1 MTYVPQTVSSTTA
14 VAIASRSS
22 ACVTASMA
30 AVTESCVALT
40 NARKGCD
47 HLCANPQESYYCQ
60 CRPGYRLFRKF
71 NCEEENECLTA
82 SDDILS
88 PTSNPS
94 STSSSRDT
102 TGL

>member
-1 MTYVPQTVSSTTA
+1 MRRNRRMSQGV
-14 VAIASRSS
+14 IF
-22 ACVTASMA
+22 
-30 AVTESCVALT
+30 SCVALT

-71 NCEEENECLTA
+71 NCEETDTLVLNIDELPTEENECLTA